1 VKELLRT
8 LFSPILAIFE
18 SGDEPYHYSASH
30 RTILIIVG
38 ILFSGLAGLVFWL
51 VQGLELTYLLP
62 VVVFGGIAFLSLVI
76 GLLGSDRA
84 VAKVWR
90 SRK

>member
-8 LFSPILAIFE
+8 LFSPILAVFE